1 MTDVAIDRFGRGVDG
16 TMLINVA
23 YRMLGSMA
31 DAEDVAQETYV
42 RWYRL
47 SEPERDAIRT
57 PAAWCVRVAT
67 RVCLDILSSARH
79 RREQYV
85 GPWLPEPI
93 PGHRSATPASSTDP
107 ADLVAIDDHVTMA
120 MLVVMDSMTPAER
133 VSFVLRDVLCFP
145 FSEIGGILG
154 RSEAAC
160 RQLAVSARR
169 RLEPTRQCSRDD
181 KRHSAATVALMK
193 ALQRGDVEALVALL
207 DPTVTVTND
216 GGGTVRAALRPIV
229 GADRVIRYLA
239 GVRRRE
245 ADVDTSVV
253 NVNGQAGL
261 RLERNGLMIAVAAL
275 EVRDGLIT
283 QLWVVRN
290 PEKLARWKGRAVEA
304 AGRLSCVGS
313 EIHDASDG
321 TERQP
326 SSSIVV
332 VAGEPVIERNASA
345 QGAPVPA
352 KQPRS

>member
-1 MTDVAIDRFGRGVDG
+1 MTDVAIDRFERGVDR

-23 YRMLGSMA
+23 YRLLGSMA
-31 DAEDVAQETYV
+31 DAEDVAQETYL

-47 SEPERDAIRT
+47 SEAERDAIRT

-85 GPWLPEPI
+85 GPWLPEPV
-93 PGHRSATPASSTDP
+93 PGQRFDTSNPSTDP
-107 ADLVAIDDHVTMA
+107 ADLIVIDDLVTMA
-120 MLVVMDSMTPAER
+120 MLVVLDSMTPAER
-133 VSFVLRDVLCFP
+133 VSFVLSDVLRFP
-145 FSEIGGILG
+145 FSEIGAILG

-169 RLEPTRQCSRDD
+169 RLEPARQCSRDA
-181 KRHSAATVALMK
+181 KRHSDTTIALTR
-193 ALQRGDVEALVALL
+193 ALQRGDIEALIALL
-207 DPTVTVTND
+207 DPTVIVTND

-229 GADRVIRYLA
+229 GADRVIRYLT

-261 RLERNGLMIAVAAL
+261 RMQRNGATIAVAAV
-275 EVRDGLIT
+275 EVREGLIT

-290 PEKLARWKGRAVEA
+290 PEKLTCWNSRAVEA
-304 AGRLSCVGS
+304 TGHLS
-313 EIHDASDG
+313 
-321 TERQP
+321 
-326 SSSIVV
+326 
-332 VAGEPVIERNASA
+332 
-345 QGAPVPA
+345 
-352 KQPRS
+352 